1 MLQFQNC
8 NVLLGIYIKN
18 IPINSKVLMPK
29 AVIMAEITFLL
40 PIFLPVFDEYWR
52 KFTLFFSSLKNIGDI
67 IKAKVTTTSIE
78 KLVIKES

>member
-40 PIFLPVFDEYWR
+40 PIFLPVFDEY
-52 KFTLFFSSLKNIGDI
+52 
-67 IKAKVTTTSIE
+67 
-78 KLVIKES
+78 